1 MRLKSLFEDA
11 VVRNLSSGI
20 LYLLLILLL
29 GREVE
34 WVAAAMS
41 VLLGI
46 AGVWLVVRSV
56 VLLCGKVESR
66 QGPGCE
72 KQRVSWRF
80 PGYAL
85 LYALV
90 LYLQGFL
97 SAVVVL
103 LTLAGLAGA
112 AMLVVITYSKT
123 AK

>member
-11 VVRNLSSGI
+11 LARNLSSGI
-20 LYLLLILLL
+20 LYLLLILLM

-56 VLLCGKVESR
+56 VLLRGKVEPR
-66 QGPGCE
+66 QGLGCE
-72 KQRVSWRF
+72 KQRVSWQF

-97 SAVVVL
+97 PAAVVL

-112 AMLVVITYSKT
+112 AMLVVIIWSKT